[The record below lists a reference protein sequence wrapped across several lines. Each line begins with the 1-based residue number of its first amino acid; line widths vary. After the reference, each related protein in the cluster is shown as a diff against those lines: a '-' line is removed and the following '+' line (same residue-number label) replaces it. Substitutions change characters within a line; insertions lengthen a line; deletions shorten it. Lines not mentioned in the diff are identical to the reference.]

1 MRRLSRWLALCGVL
15 FFVVV
20 AVPSLSAQNCGTH
33 CYQVGNTKGT
43 WYALITN
50 QNGAAIGPAQ
60 FLPTGYCGSTNGGS
74 NCGLF
79 YDPTQNP
86 PALFNPPAT
95 SSSPSG
101 WHGYNGTDDSQTYL
115 DSLNGGLTFTL
126 TTGTAALHR
135 YDSTQASPSE
145 PWRAPSSDYGYYLST
160 YNSPDSAAITL
171 CAGQGVNIT
180 TCPTSLTSGQVGIKE
195 LAFYWGSIDTWNK
208 IGFCYSSGSCDYF
221 YGSNLNGFTPTDT
234 TTAGNAPCGAP
245 SGSPSCDLA
254 SAVIDF
260 KDGGNPWAYI
270 TFSSCGLD
278 TTPACLPAFEIDNL
292 EYVTALA
299 PSALPGQ
306 NAFSPTPE
314 PSSLLLLGS
323 AIGGI
328 AAVMRRKLRP

>member
-1 MRRLSRWLALCGVL
+1 MRGLNRWIALCAAFVL
-15 FFVVV
+15 W
-20 AVPSLSAQNCGTH
+20 AVPNLAADGTCGTH

-43 WYALITN
+43 WYSLILN
-50 QNGAAIGPAQ
+50 NSGNPIGPGQ
-60 FLPTGYCGSTNGGS
+60 FLPTGYCGTTNPPNGS
-74 NCGLF
+74 CGLY
-79 YDPTQNP
+79 YDPVLNP
-86 PALFNPPAT
+86 PTLFNPPAT
-95 SSSPSG
+95 STSPSG

-126 TTGTAALHR
+126 TTGAAALHR
-135 YDSTQASPSE
+135 YDSNEATALE
-145 PWRAPSSDYGYYLST
+145 PWRAPSNDHGYYLST
-160 YNSPDSAAITL
+160 YNSSDSAAITL
-171 CAGQGVNIT
+171 CAEQGANVT

-208 IGFCYSSGSCDYF
+208 IGFCYSAGNCDYF

-234 TTAGNAPCGAP
+234 TTAGNAPCNAQVV
-245 SGSPSCDLA
+245 SPSCDLA

-292 EYVTALA
+292 EYVTALY
-299 PSALPGQ
+299 PSILPAQ
-306 NAFSPTPE
+306 NAFAPAPE

-328 AAVMRRKLRP
+328 AAVMRRKLRH